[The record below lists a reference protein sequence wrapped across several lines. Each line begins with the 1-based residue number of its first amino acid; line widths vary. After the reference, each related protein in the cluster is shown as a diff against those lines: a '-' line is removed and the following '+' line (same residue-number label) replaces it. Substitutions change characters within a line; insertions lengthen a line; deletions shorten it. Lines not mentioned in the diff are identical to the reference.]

1 LTSSLDF
8 HLILSFDVKVYD
20 QAAELGGLLHLPVIY
35 ASPPS
40 PALYVMGPRE
50 LAAVHTPSDGSGKKI
65 TGSRTYHAADWMV
78 EEDDEDEDEEEEEE
92 VEVEVEKNSVDMS
105 ATVASAKVKPLMGK
119 LIDFTEMASH
129 VWIDGIRD
137 PSTGRY
143 LNGRTPLLFITKRGQ
158 VGEHGKEEDS
168 LTMGGRPLGALERM
182 QERGLVSLQ
191 PPITRTLI
199 EKKQSLEDIV
209 AVHFASPTA
218 IPAPVPANVISSVQQ
233 PDSSEDVVDNVDDD
247 DDFFGIASTLNEYK
261 RRPAKPALVSLE
273 QTAPLVAAESLMA
286 STAAVAAVVSTAE
299 EITDKRKS
307 KKQMVVSVQAR
318 LAERQ
323 RLILEAQQKR
333 QGVTRAATS
342 EKEEQKKEYQLRK
355 ASLPVASS
363 VTATG
368 VNARGSATPL
378 IEKENRELITESL
391 SVLHTVVAVVEED
404 VPAVEDDDDSDGLWA

>member
-1 LTSSLDF
+1 VSTVRKKTHSLWVD
-8 HLILSFDVKVYD
+8 
-20 QAAELGGLLHLPVIY
+20 GLWV
-35 ASPPS
+35 
-40 PALYVMGPRE
+40 
-50 LAAVHTPSDGSGKKI
+50 
-65 TGSRTYHAADWMV
+65 
-78 EEDDEDEDEEEEEE
+78 
-92 VEVEVEKNSVDMS
+92 
-105 ATVASAKVKPLMGK
+105 
-119 LIDFTEMASH
+119 
-129 VWIDGIRD
+129 
-137 PSTGRY
+137 
-143 LNGRTPLLFITKRGQ
+143 
-158 VGEHGKEEDS
+158 
-168 LTMGGRPLGALERM
+168 LERM

>member
-1 LTSSLDF
+1 MTNSLDL

-20 QAAELGGLLHLPVIY
+20 QAAELGSLLHLPVIY

-50 LAAVHTPSDGSGKKI
+50 LAAVQTPSDGSGMKI

-78 EEDDEDEDEEEEEE
+78 EEDDEEEEEE
-92 VEVEVEKNSVDMS
+92 VEVEVKEICVDIS
-105 ATVASAKVKPLMGK
+105 ATVASAKVQPLMGK

-143 LNGRTPLLFITKRGQ
+143 LTGRTPLLFITKRGQ

-209 AVHFASPTA
+209 AVHFASPAA
-218 IPAPVPANVISSVQQ
+218 IPAPGPAAVIISVLQ
-233 PDSSEDVVDNVDDD
+233 PDSSKDVVDNIDDD

-273 QTAPLVAAESLMA
+273 QAAPPVAAESLMA
-286 STAAVAAVVSTAE
+286 STAAIAAVVSTAE

-363 VTATG
+363 VSPAG
-368 VNARGSATPL
+368 VSARGSATPL
-378 IEKENRELITESL
+378 IEEENREPITESL
-391 SVLHTVVAVVEED
+391 SVLHNVVAVVKED
-404 VPAVEDDDDSDGLWA
+404 VPALEDDDDSDGLWA

>member
-1 LTSSLDF
+1 MTSSLDF

-78 EEDDEDEDEEEEEE
+78 EEDDEDEEEEEE

>member
-1 LTSSLDF
+1 LTSYLDL
-8 HLILSFDVKVYD
+8 HLILLFDVKVYD
-20 QAAELGGLLHLPVIY
+20 QAAELGSLLHLPVIY

-40 PALYVMGPRE
+40 PALYIMGPRE

-78 EEDDEDEDEEEEEE
+78 EEDDEEEDEEEE
-92 VEVEVEKNSVDMS
+92 VEVEVQKNSVDVT
-105 ATVASAKVKPLMGK
+105 ATIASAKVKPLMGK

-143 LNGRTPLLFITKRGQ
+143 LTGRTPLLFITKRGQ

-182 QERGLVSLQ
+182 QERGIVSLQ

-199 EKKQSLEDIV
+199 EKKKSLEDIV

-218 IPAPVPANVISSVQQ
+218 VPAPVPATVKSSVQQ
-233 PDSSEDVVDNVDDD
+233 PDPSRDVVDNVEDD

-261 RRPAKPALVSLE
+261 RRPAKPALISVE
-273 QTAPLVAAESLMA
+273 QAAPLVAAESLMA
-286 STAAVAAVVSTAE
+286 STAAIAAVVSTAE

-333 QGVTRAATS
+333 QGVTRAATN

-355 ASLPVASS
+355 ASLPPASS
-363 VTATG
+363 VTPAGGST
-368 VNARGSATPL
+368 RGSATPL
-378 IEKENRELITESL
+378 IEKENRELVTESH
-391 SVLHTVVAVVEED
+391 SVLHKVVTVVEED

>member
-1 LTSSLDF
+1 M
-8 HLILSFDVKVYD
+8 KVYD
-20 QAAELGGLLHLPVIY
+20 QAAELGSLLHLPVIY

-50 LAAVHTPSDGSGKKI
+50 LAAVHTPSDGSGMKI

-78 EEDDEDEDEEEEEE
+78 EEDDEDEEEE
-92 VEVEVEKNSVDMS
+92 VEVEIEMNSVDIS
-105 ATVASAKVKPLMGK
+105 ASVAAAKVKPLMGK
-119 LIDFTEMASH
+119 VIDFTEMASH

-137 PSTGRY
+137 PSNGRY
-143 LNGRTPLLFITKRGQ
+143 LPGRTPLLFITKRGQ

-182 QERGLVSLQ
+182 QERGVVSLQ
-191 PPITRTLI
+191 PPITRTLV

-218 IPAPVPANVISSVQQ
+218 IPAPLPATVICSVQQ
-233 PDSSEDVVDNVDDD
+233 PDSSKDVVHDVDDD
-247 DDFFGIASTLNEYK
+247 DDFFGIASTLDEYK
-261 RRPAKPALVSLE
+261 RRPAKPVLISVE
-273 QTAPLVAAESLMA
+273 QAAPLVAAESLMA
-286 STAAVAAVVSTAE
+286 STAAIAAVASTTE

-307 KKQMVVSVQAR
+307 KKQMLVSVQAR

-342 EKEEQKKEYQLRK
+342 EKEVQKKEYQLRK
-355 ASLPVASS
+355 ASLPLASS
-363 VTATG
+363 VTLAG
-368 VNARGSATPL
+368 VSARGSAATPL
-378 IEKENRELITESL
+378 VEKENRELITESL
-391 SVLHTVVAVVEED
+391 SVLHKVVAAVEED
-404 VPAVEDDDDSDGLWA
+404 FPAVEDDDDSDGLWA

>member
-1 LTSSLDF
+1 
-8 HLILSFDVKVYD
+8 VYD
-20 QAAELGGLLHLPVIY
+20 QAAELGSLLHLPVIY

-78 EEDDEDEDEEEEEE
+78 EEDDEEEEEE
-92 VEVEVEKNSVDMS
+92 VEVEVEKNSVDIS

-143 LNGRTPLLFITKRGQ
+143 LTGRTPLLFITKRGQ

-191 PPITRTLI
+191 PPITRTLL
-199 EKKQSLEDIV
+199 EKKQNLEDIV
-209 AVHFASPTA
+209 AVHFSSPTA
-218 IPAPVPANVISSVQQ
+218 IPAPVPATVISSVQQ
-233 PDSSEDVVDNVDDD
+233 SDSPKDVVDNIDDD

-261 RRPAKPALVSLE
+261 RRPAKPALMSAKPALVSLE
-273 QTAPLVAAESLMA
+273 QAAPPVAAESLMA
-286 STAAVAAVVSTAE
+286 STAAIAAVVSTAE

-363 VTATG
+363 VTPAG
-368 VNARGSATPL
+368 VSARGSATPL
-378 IEKENRELITESL
+378 IEKENRELITKSL
-391 SVLHTVVAVVEED
+391 SVLHKVVTVVEED

>member
-78 EEDDEDEDEEEEEE
+78 EEDDEDEEEEEE